1 MNYEKVM
8 EYWNRIFIETN
19 LVEETLETKVYED
32 IGYEIKSYKDTD
44 VTIVHLY
51 DIKNSLYF
59 LVYWEYGESDAYLL
73 RTEKEEEETELH
85 FLQNRKIWIGKAE
98 TSQSEAFCDLTKQLV
113 EKLLLKTKPRRMNK
127 DDLFAIEDYATLM
140 QYLALGYKIK
150 VNNGMADIEIWME
163 DVYKIKGLNLNFKE
177 LPPYNYNE
185 EMTLE
190 NVILGIIPQL
200 KKQEPE
206 EFKTFENRWEEIKSL
221 TLETVALN
229 KMAKY

>member
-8 EYWNRIFIETN
+8 EYWNRIFRETN
-19 LVEETLETKVYED
+19 LVEETLEVKEYED

-44 VTIVHLY
+44 VTIMHLY
-51 DIKNSLYF
+51 DLKNSLYF

-73 RTEKEEEETELH
+73 RTEKEDGEDEFD
-85 FLQNRKIWIGKAE
+85 FLENRKIWIGGAE
-98 TSQSEAFCDLTKQLV
+98 SFQSEAFCNLTKQLA

-127 DDLFAIEDYATLM
+127 DELFAIEDYTILM

-163 DVYKIKGLNLNFKE
+163 DVYKIKGLNLNFKD
-177 LPPYNYNE
+177 LPPYNYSE

-190 NVILGIIPQL
+190 NVLLGIIPQL
-200 KKQEPE
+200 KEQEPE
-206 EFKTFENRWEEIKSL
+206 EFKTFKNRWEEIKTI
-221 TLETVALN
+221 TLETVICS
-229 KMAKY
+229 